1 MCDIRVDY
9 QDARAWRPQTKIIGT
24 KLHRKQNPENNRAGR
39 PLVDMEDDKAR
50 QSCTKQESSGRRNCS
65 ERKRKRSIPGRR
77 LEGAEDSN
85 PYHSELE
92 KLQTDEERNE
102 RILHRD
108 EMKWEKP
115 AGFSIH
121 SHVMCVPQGLMRR
134 RKSNPGCVLS
144 LKKKRKTVFMGEK
157 GHQE

>member
-1 MCDIRVDY
+1 MSEGLEATDEKDRNHTAPKAKPREQQGGKATELIWKMTRPD
-9 QDARAWRPQTKIIGT
+9 RAVHNR
-24 KLHRKQNPENNRAGR
+24 NP
-39 PLVDMEDDKAR
+39 L
-50 QSCTKQESSGRRNCS
+50 GRRDCS
-65 ERKRKRSIPGRR
+65 ERKRERSIPGRR

-85 PYHSELE
+85 PHHSELE

-121 SHVMCVPQGLMRR
+121 IHVMCVPQGLMRR
-134 RKSNPGCVLS
+134 RRSNPGCVLS

>member
-1 MCDIRVDY
+1 MGY
-9 QDARAWRPQTKIIGT
+9 QCVRAWRPQTKKIGT
-24 KLHRKQNPENNRAGR
+24 KLHRKQNPGNNRAGR
-39 PLVDMEDDKAR
+39 PLVDMEDDNG
-50 QSCTKQESSGRRNCS
+50 QTELYLTGNPQGRRDCS
-65 ERKRKRSIPGRR
+65 DRKRDRSMPGRR

-85 PYHSELE
+85 PHHSKLE

-121 SHVMCVPQGLMRR
+121 SHVICVPQGLMRR
-134 RKSNPGCVLS
+134 RRSNPGCVLS